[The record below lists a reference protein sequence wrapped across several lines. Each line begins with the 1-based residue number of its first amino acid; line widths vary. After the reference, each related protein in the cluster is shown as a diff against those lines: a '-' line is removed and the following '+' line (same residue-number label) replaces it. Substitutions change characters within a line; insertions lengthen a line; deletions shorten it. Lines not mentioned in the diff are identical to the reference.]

1 MNNGSKN
8 AKRDLVIIALSVAV
22 AILLVK
28 TNAIETLIA
37 SAQKFKF
44 LGSFIAGMF
53 FVSVFT
59 AAPAAVAL
67 LQLMETG
74 SLFLVALFGGLGALL
89 GDFLIFNF
97 MRDHAAQ
104 DFEEILQK
112 TKLEKIKALF
122 QNRFLRWLLPVIGA
136 LIIASPF
143 PDEIGL
149 ALLGLSKTKT
159 AIFIPISFLLNFLGI
174 LLMGVAVKSFF

>member
-1 MNNGSKN
+1 MKNNNKS
-8 AKRDLVIIALSVAV
+8 ATRDLIIIALSVAV

-28 TNAIETLIA
+28 TNAVETLIA

-44 LGSFIAGMF
+44 LGSFIAGVF
-53 FVSVFT
+53 FVSIFT

-67 LQLMETG
+67 LQLMKTD
-74 SLFLVALFGGLGALL
+74 SLFLVALFGGMGALL
-89 GDFLIFNF
+89 GDFLIFRLV
-97 MRDHAAQ
+97 RDRAVEDFAAI
-104 DFEEILQK
+104 FKK
-112 TKLEKIKALF
+112 TKVEKIKALF
-122 QNRFLRWLLPVIGA
+122 KNKLLRWLLPLIGA

-149 ALLGLSKTKT
+149 ALLGLSQTKI
-159 AIFIPISFLLNFLGI
+159 AIFMPLSFLLNFLGI